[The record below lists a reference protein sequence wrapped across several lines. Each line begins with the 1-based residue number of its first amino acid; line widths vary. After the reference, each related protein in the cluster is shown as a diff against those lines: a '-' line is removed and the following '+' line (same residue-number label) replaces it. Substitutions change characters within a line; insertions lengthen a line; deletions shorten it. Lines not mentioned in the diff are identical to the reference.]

1 VELGCNKIALGHHR
15 DDAAETLLLNLFFA
29 GALKAMPPILRSDD
43 GRNVVIRPLIYAP
56 EAEIARYAEAKR
68 FPIIPCDLC
77 GSQKNLQRK
86 RMKQLLEGLEGEIPF
101 LRQSILSAMGNVR
114 PSHLRVPGPLRL
126 PRTGRHSG
134 SGKGCRMTVE
144 TASTS
149 RAERNAALVEVMLL
163 AAMAD
168 GQLTESAIQE
178 LLRRILERPE
188 FDGTHPQE
196 LSGLVEKGVST
207 LAAAPNL
214 ENILQGLRERLPT
227 HQNRMLAFG
236 LAASVALADQKATRA
251 ELGLLKTFQ
260 AALGISEEEVANIID
275 VVESGRSLNDVVG
288 QPLERLY
295 AEVSRR

>member
-1 VELGCNKIALGHHR
+1 
-15 DDAAETLLLNLFFA
+15 
-29 GALKAMPPILRSDD
+29 
-43 GRNVVIRPLIYAP
+43 
-56 EAEIARYAEAKR
+56 
-68 FPIIPCDLC
+68 
-77 GSQKNLQRK
+77 
-86 RMKQLLEGLEGEIPF
+86 
-101 LRQSILSAMGNVR
+101 
-114 PSHLRVPGPLRL
+114 
-126 PRTGRHSG
+126 
-134 SGKGCRMTVE
+134 MTVE
-144 TASTS
+144 TAGTS
-149 RAERNAALVEVMLL
+149 SAERNAALVEVMLL

-295 AEVSRR
+295 AEVMVLVTAADGKLKAAESRALIESLASDPLFQGVSADRAQAFLSEAVEAMSQEGLPERLRALAHGFTTHPQRIRAFRLAMHIAHSSGKPSAAEVRVLDMLQATFGLADDEVERLRSEVS

>member
-1 VELGCNKIALGHHR
+1 MTG
-15 DDAAETLLLNLFFA
+15 ETA
-29 GALKAMPPILRSDD
+29 GA
-43 GRNVVIRPLIYAP
+43 
-56 EAEIARYAEAKR
+56 
-68 FPIIPCDLC
+68 
-77 GSQKNLQRK
+77 
-86 RMKQLLEGLEGEIPF
+86 
-101 LRQSILSAMGNVR
+101 
-114 PSHLRVPGPLRL
+114 
-126 PRTGRHSG
+126 
-134 SGKGCRMTVE
+134 
-144 TASTS
+144 TS
-149 RAERNAALVEVMLL
+149 AERNAALVEVMLL

-168 GQLTESAIQE
+168 GELTESAVQE

-196 LSGLVEKGVST
+196 LSSLVEKGVTT

-214 ENILQGLRERLPT
+214 EKILQRLRERLPT

-236 LAASVALADQKATRA
+236 LAASVALADQRATRA

-295 AEVSRR
+295 AEVMVLVTAADGTVKAAESRALIESLASDPLFQDVSADRAQGFLSEAVEVLAEQGLPERLRVLAHGLTTHPQRIRAFRLAMRIAQSSGKASAAELRVLDMLQATFGLADDEVERLRDEVS